1 VILFAVVILV
11 VVAILANIGPL
22 THYQDARARLDK
34 AAAQVAA
41 LEAQR
46 AELQQE
52 LAKLSETGYLE
63 TLARE
68 QLTYA
73 RPGEELYI
81 VTPAG
86 SGSGAG
92 ATGGL
97 GVALGVSG
105 GANAGTGE
113 PVAAGAGV
121 DHRPGFLERAVSA
134 IRGLF

>member
-1 VILFAVVILV
+1 VILFAVVVLV
-11 VVAILANIGPL
+11 VVAILANVGPL
-22 THYQDARARLDK
+22 AHLQDARARLQE
-34 AAAQVAA
+34 ATAEVNA
-41 LEAQR
+41 LEEQK

-86 SGSGAG
+86 SGSGAAPG
-92 ATGGL
+92 GPGISAAACTG
-97 GVALGVSG
+97 
-105 GANAGTGE
+105 AGTGSGE
-113 PVAAGAGV
+113 PAAAGPSV
-121 DHRPGFLERAVSA
+121 EHRPGFLERAVSA